1 MGSIDPV
8 YLFLGF
14 LAALFFIDRS
24 VKSRTEDYRRFLSYL
39 EQKLD
44 ECNEF
49 SKFCLL
55 LGEEAGANGE
65 EAAKLIQV
73 ATKAYG
79 YREQIAAHFSVDEM
93 RVIAFDLYGEE
104 SNKVYGD
111 TVDVYSMRLLSYAT
125 RTGTIDTLINR
136 CREDRPQVRW

>member
-24 VKSRTEDYRRFLSYL
+24 VKSRTEDYRKFLSYL

-49 SKFCLL
+49 SRFCLL

-65 EAAKLIQV
+65 GAVELKA

-79 YREQIAAHFSVDEM
+79 YREMIATHFNLDEM
-93 RVIAFDLYGEE
+93 KVIAFDLYDEE

-111 TVDVYSMRLLSYAT
+111 TVDVYSMHLLSYAT
-125 RTGTIDTLINR
+125 RTGTIDALINR